1 MRERI
6 LTTTVTVPWLKVVG
20 GGESNPRSPTDE
32 VGKGTF
38 AARGVETDRTRAGRW
53 LFLPSQDAF
62 PASSG
67 VSV

>member
-20 GGESNPRSPTDE
+20 GGESNPRSPTDGG
-32 VGKGTF
+32 GKGTF

-53 LFLPSQDAF
+53 LSVPSQDAF

-67 VSV
+67 VRV